1 MGSLQW
7 VMVLVVAGVGALVLV
22 YCTWYFA
29 DDEPGLAAFA
39 GHFVAFAGAM
49 LGLVL
54 ADDLLLMYVFWELTT
69 VFSYL
74 LIGHDPTKRA
84 GRAAGLQALIVTTFG
99 GLAMLV
105 GILLVGLQA
114 GTFRI
119 TELLADPPS
128 GPAVTVAVLL
138 ILVGAI
144 SKSALFPFHFWLPAA
159 MAAPTPVSA
168 YLHAAAMVKAGV
180 YLVALLAPAFSDV
193 PGWRRVL
200 LRLGLFTMLLGGCS
214 SGWNCSSG
222 SSAVVLPGELEAR
235 RGRRGARQRRH
246 KPDALKKR

>member
-1 MGSLQW
+1 
-7 VMVLVVAGVGALVLV
+7 
-22 YCTWYFA
+22 
-29 DDEPGLAAFA
+29 
-39 GHFVAFAGAM
+39 
-49 LGLVL
+49 
-54 ADDLLLMYVFWELTT
+54 
-69 VFSYL
+69 
-74 LIGHDPTKRA
+74 
-84 GRAAGLQALIVTTFG
+84 
-99 GLAMLV
+99 MLV

-180 YLVALLAPAFSDV
+180 YLVALLAPALSDL
-193 PGWRRVL
+193 PGWRRLL

-222 SSAVVLPGELEAR
+222 SSAAVLPGELEAR
-235 RGRRGARQRRH
+235 RGRRGGARQR
-246 KPDALKKR
+246 PS